1 VTESVKITPTDEQLA
16 VVDAAG
22 RGAESLMVEAY
33 AGSAKTTTLVLAGE
47 RIKVPALALAFNK
60 SIAAEL
66 GKRFPSNFTVKTMNG
81 LGFGAL
87 TRGLPQV
94 TKWDIEPKK
103 LGRLVTQIAKERKYE
118 INEDQWDAVRR
129 LVVAAQLAGILP
141 GQSDGLVADSPE
153 PWNAL
158 AEDCWIS
165 QGDLD
170 DWAGELAYAT
180 LVKNNQMVLQGKISF
195 DDQVYFPTVTGM
207 KFPLFPVMLVDE
219 AQDLSQLNHAMCRA
233 AMRPGGRLIVVGDSR
248 QAIYGFRGADGDS
261 MRSMRGLKPEWQTL
275 PLTMTFR
282 CPRVVVGRQQQHAPG
297 FRAWEG
303 CQPGTFKRWVPADD
317 GWDNDESPA
326 EDGWDW
332 AWVMRCAK
340 YDRVTM
346 AVLCRNNSPL
356 MSLAFKLLRSGIG
369 VVMTGRDIGK
379 GLVALSRKIESDD
392 RASPVT
398 FATKLRDWQETEE
411 SLARANGHEEK
422 LASITDRAECLRA
435 VLDSAGVRD
444 AGELRGALEKLFA
457 RDSGRV
463 TLSTIHRAK
472 GLEYDLVLHLD
483 PWRIPSKQS
492 KRMALAGDDRALR
505 QEYNLKYVAETR
517 TRNVLLEANLEDFV
531 S

>member
-1 VTESVKITPTDEQLA
+1 VTESVKITPTDEQRE
-16 VVDAAG
+16 VVEAAG
-22 RGAESLMVEAY
+22 RGQESLMVEAY
-33 AGSAKTTTLVLAGE
+33 AGSAKTTTLVMAGE

-129 LVVAAQLAGILP
+129 LVTAAQLAGVLP

-153 PWNAL
+153 LWEAL

-195 DDQVYFPTVTGM
+195 DDQVYFPVVTGM

-219 AQDLSQLNHAMCRA
+219 AQDLSQLNHAMVRA

-248 QAIYGFRGADGDS
+248 QAIYGFRGANGDS
-261 MRSMRGLKPEWQTL
+261 MRSMRGLKPEWNTL

-303 CQPGTFKRWVPADD
+303 CQPGRFARFEFHEDLPTPDEFEQN
-317 GWDNDESPA
+317 GWSGRDLFRFAPS
-326 EDGWDW
+326 
-332 AWVMRCAK
+332 
-340 YDRVTM
+340 DRATI

-379 GLVALSRKIESDD
+379 GLVALSRKIEPDD

-398 FATKLRDWQETEE
+398 FATRLRDWQETEE

-422 LASITDRAECLRA
+422 LASITDRAQCLRA

-457 RDSGRV
+457 RDFGRV

-472 GLEYDLVLHLD
+472 GMEWDLVLHLD
-483 PWRIPSKQS
+483 PWRLPSKQAR
-492 KRMALAGDDRALR
+492 RMALAGDDRALK